1 MGLSCNPVRVQPR
14 RAHLGGS
21 LKARISHASCR
32 VMGGYSTR
40 GAERNQALPP

>member
-21 LKARISHASCR
+21 LKARISLASCR
-32 VMGGYSTR
+32 VGGYSTR